1 MLSLLLVIC
10 VSLPGAA
17 QAQSDEDQI
26 FRVLPRDAI
35 PAIDEPLFEPVATAK
50 AFNNNE
56 LMIGLV
62 GNGDEPRA
70 YSTWQL
76 DRHEIVND
84 TFDGRPVAVTWCPL
98 CGTAIVYER
107 TVAGRTLTFGVS
119 GMLFRDAL
127 VMYDR
132 ETNTLWSHVD
142 GRALNGPMLG
152 ETLQRVP
159 AIHATWTQW
168 KALYPESIVLE
179 KDGRYR
185 SSYEDYNRDPSRI
198 SIFGRRMNRSALPPK
213 ERILGVRFAGEA
225 MAFVARDLR
234 DAVIVEGEVGNV
246 PIVLAAVD
254 DDLPIVAFERAI
266 GDRILTFSQ
275 ADSVVPALEDAETQ
289 SRWRLSDGEAID
301 GPLLERFSFRSR
313 ASRRGQAFS
322 KSAFPRF
329 SVSTESK
336 NALGE
341 RLTRVTADSAFWF
354 GWYGFFPDS
363 GVWTLSR

>member
-1 MLSLLLVIC
+1 MAGVGLRTLALCLTFAVC
-10 VSLPGAA
+10 AWVPGTAE
-17 QAQSDEDQI
+17 AQSDEDKI

-35 PAIDEPLFEPVATAK
+35 PAIDLPAFEPAATAK
-50 AFNNNE
+50 AFDNNE

-62 GNGDEPRA
+62 GNTLRRA

-84 TFDGRPVAVTWCPL
+84 TFEGRPVAVTWCPL

-119 GMLFRDAL
+119 GLLYRDAL

-142 GRALNGPMLG
+142 GRALEGPLLG
-152 ETLQRVP
+152 ETLQPVP
-159 AIHATWTQW
+159 AIHATWKQW
-168 KALYPESIVLE
+168 KALYPESMILK

-185 SSYEDYNRDPSRI
+185 SSYEDYNRDRSVI

-213 ERILGVRFAGEA
+213 ERILGVRFGGDAT
-225 MAFVARDLR
+225 AFVVRDVR
-234 DAVIVEGEVGNV
+234 KAAIVEGEVGNV

-254 DDLPIVAFERAI
+254 EDLPIVAFERVV
-266 GDRILTFSQ
+266 GDRVLTFSS
-275 ADSVVPALEDAETQ
+275 ADSLEPALEDAETR
-289 SRWRLSDGEAID
+289 SLWRVSDGKAID
-301 GPLLERFSFRSR
+301 GPL
-313 ASRRGQAFS
+313 Q
-322 KSAFPRF
+322 
-329 SVSTESK
+329 
-336 NALGE
+336 GE
-341 RLTRVTADSAFWF
+341 QLTRVTAHSAFWF

-363 GVWTLSR
+363 AIWQLSR